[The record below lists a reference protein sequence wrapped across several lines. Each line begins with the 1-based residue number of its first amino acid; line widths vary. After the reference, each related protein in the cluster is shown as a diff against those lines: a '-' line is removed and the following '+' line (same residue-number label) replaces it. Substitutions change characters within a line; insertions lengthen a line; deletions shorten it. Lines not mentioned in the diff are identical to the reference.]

1 VKSTVVN
8 RPAARTRLVL
18 AAAALAA
25 GGALLAGC
33 GDTVGYSE
41 GTGDRSHGKEV
52 FTQSCG
58 GCHTLADAGTK
69 GQIGPNLDY
78 AFLQSRRDGLGEST
92 IVQVVRDQI
101 AYPVVNT
108 STGAPGMP
116 GMNGPQGT
124 LPLCSDAP
132 DNPRCFKTEAEQSA
146 AAEDVTSY
154 VAAVAGIGDPNVSK
168 PQTPAPA
175 PAPAPETTPGTGAAG
190 DAAAGKQVFATAGCG
205 GCHTLVAAG
214 ASGDV
219 GPDLDELK
227 PDAARVAKQV
237 TNGGSQMPP
246 FKDSLTPAQIKDVA
260 AYVASSTGS

>member
-8 RPAARTRLVL
+8 SPAARTRLTIAVATL
-18 AAAALAA
+18 AVGA
-25 GGALLAGC
+25 ALLAGC

-108 STGAPGMP
+108 STGSPGMP
-116 GMNGPQGT
+116 AMNGPQGT
-124 LPLCSDAP
+124 FPLCSDAP
-132 DNPRCFKTEAEQSA
+132 DNPRCFKTEEEQSA
-146 AAEDVTSY
+146 AAEDVASY

-175 PAPAPETTPGTGAAG
+175 PAPETTPGAGAAG
-190 DAAAGKQVFATAGCG
+190 DTVNGKRVFASSGCG
-205 GCHTLVAAG
+205 GCHTLADAG
-214 ASGDV
+214 AAGDV
-219 GPDLDELK
+219 GPNLDELK

-237 TNGGSQMPP
+237 TNGGAKMPP
-246 FKDSLTPAQIKDVA
+246 FKDSLTPAQIRDVA